1 MHDLKIF
8 TENVDAIAINQI
20 YTLIAQAPF
29 LNSKVR
35 IMPDVHVGTGC
46 VVGFTATVND
56 KIIPSV
62 IGVDIGCGMLCV
74 NMGKIDA
81 NFESLDNFI
90 RENIPYGSNFAK
102 EVDGEKLVKSLR
114 CFNALNDFERLY
126 GSLGTL
132 GGGNHFIEV
141 DKDDE
146 DNLYLII
153 HSGSRNLGKQVA
165 TIYQKQAVE
174 YCKTI
179 AEDEKKQAIFNL
191 KEQNLQDKIPEELER
206 ISKKYASITKIPAE
220 LCYLSGAQM
229 QNYLHD
235 VKICQEFARLNRE
248 KMANKILKF
257 LRVFKCKKFETVHN
271 YIDDFN
277 VIRKGAISAKLN
289 EKVLIPMNMRDGCI
303 IAEGIGNQDWNN
315 SAPHGAGRLLSRG
328 DAKNLITLDEYKN
341 SMQGIFTTSVS
352 NGTIDE
358 SPMAYKPMQ
367 EIINLISPT
376 VKILKIIK
384 PVYNFKA
391 GE

>member
-1 MHDLKIF
+1 MRDLKIF
-8 TENVDAIAINQI
+8 ANSVDANALNQI
-20 YTLIAQAPF
+20 YTLLAQAPF

-46 VVGFTATVND
+46 VVGFTATLAD
-56 KIIPSV
+56 KIIPNV

-74 NMGKIDA
+74 NMGKIKIDFA
-81 NFESLDNFI
+81 LLDNFI
-90 RENIPYGSNFAK
+90 RENIPYGSNFSK
-102 EVDGEKLVKSLR
+102 RVDGENLIKNLR
-114 CFNALNDFERLY
+114 CFNSLNDFERLY

-165 TIYQKQAVE
+165 TVYQKQAVE
-174 YCKTI
+174 FCKNI
-179 AEDEKKQAIFNL
+179 AEDEKKQAIFEL

-206 ISKKYASITKIPAE
+206 ISKKYAHISKIPAE
-220 LCYLSGAQM
+220 LCYLTGDKM

-235 VKICQEFARLNRE
+235 VKICQQFAMLNRE

-257 LRVFKCKKFETVHN
+257 LKVFKFEKFETVHN
-271 YIDDFN
+271 YIDDLN
-277 VIRKGAISAKLN
+277 VVRKGAIKANLH

-303 IAEGIGNQDWNN
+303 IAEGLGNSDWNC
-315 SAPHGAGRLLSRG
+315 SAPHGAGRILSRG
-328 DAKNLITLDEYKN
+328 DAKNLISIEEYQN
-341 SMQGIFTTSVS
+341 SMKGIFTTSVS
-352 NGTIDE
+352 SGTIDE
-358 SPMAYKPMQ
+358 SPMAYNPMQ
-367 EIINLISPT
+367 EIVDLISPT